1 MIFNDANPLVML
13 ARGGHLHAFIYLI
26 HFYASFLPTTS
37 KHWMDS
43 LMYVLYGQCCYVRSL
58 YSSFIYVNII
68 SWNGL
73 LCSQRVGEQLFLS
86 EEILIV
92 KDLG

>member
-1 MIFNDANPLVML
+1 
-13 ARGGHLHAFIYLI
+13 
-26 HFYASFLPTTS
+26 
-37 KHWMDS
+37 MDS